1 MLDACKKRGM
11 KTILCD
17 SRTHWKVL
25 TEKGEKAYEEG
36 VKRAVADFGNH
47 AGETIAT
54 VFENGG
60 SLVDNG
66 GYSKSITPT
75 QYAAEF
81 AVANAFIC
89 GIICAIACITV
100 DAYESQPEAPSPVK
114 ELIDP
119 NRLAIEVKD

>member
-47 AGETIAT
+47 A
-54 VFENGG
+54 
-60 SLVDNG
+60 
-66 GYSKSITPT
+66 
-75 QYAAEF
+75 AAFGFHIGDE
-81 AVANAFIC
+81 
-89 GIICAIACITV
+89 
-100 DAYESQPEAPSPVK
+100 
-114 ELIDP
+114 P
-119 NRLAIEVKD
+119 N